1 MKNAPPLFL
10 LPGVQRIFG
19 GFSLSK
25 CRGDLQW
32 LKGVLAVDLAR
43 STCGCAFRRD
53 PFGMTMTIQ
62 NQADNR
68 VNAGEPVNAGETLW
82 DRGRLEAVHTQ
93 ADKSQRV
100 RQMFDSIAP
109 TYERINTLFSGGR
122 DRAWRKR
129 TVKIAGVQQGDSV
142 LDIACGTGDLLRA
155 FDAGAVRPSRLTGA
169 DFSLGML
176 RHAVNSDAPT
186 ASWLQADGLS
196 LPFASES
203 FDITSCAFGVRN
215 FQDLNAGLREMHR
228 VLRPGGR
235 AVILE
240 FTRPANR
247 VVRFVHEF
255 YSARL
260 MPLGARILS
269 RDRTGAYSYLPKSV
283 VSFVDASAMCRRLK
297 AAGFA
302 KATATPLTFGVVT
315 VYRADKV
322 AT

>member
-1 MKNAPPLFL
+1 
-10 LPGVQRIFG
+10 
-19 GFSLSK
+19 
-25 CRGDLQW
+25 
-32 LKGVLAVDLAR
+32 
-43 STCGCAFRRD
+43 
-53 PFGMTMTIQ
+53 MTMAIQ
-62 NQADNR
+62 NHADNHQDA
-68 VNAGEPVNAGETLW
+68 NEPLW
-82 DRGRLEAVHTQ
+82 DRGRLGAVHTQ
-93 ADKSQRV
+93 ADKSERV
-100 RQMFDSIAP
+100 RRMFDAIAP
-109 TYERINTLFSGGR
+109 TYERVNTLFSGGR
-122 DRAWRKR
+122 DRWWRRR
-129 TVKIAGVQQGDSV
+129 TVEIAGVQRSDAV

-155 FDAGAVRPSRLTGA
+155 FGAGAVMPSRLTGA

-176 RHAVNSDAPT
+176 RHAVNSNAPT
-186 ASWLQADGLS
+186 ASWLQADGLA

-215 FQDLNAGLREMHR
+215 FQDLDVGLKEMHR

-247 VVRFVHEF
+247 LVRLVHEF

-260 MPLGARILS
+260 MPLGARMLS

-283 VSFVDASAMCRRLK
+283 VSFVDASAMCGRLK

-302 KATATPLTFGVVT
+302 RTTATPLTFGVVT

-322 AT
+322 AI

>member
-1 MKNAPPLFL
+1 M
-10 LPGVQRIFG
+10 
-19 GFSLSK
+19 
-25 CRGDLQW
+25 
-32 LKGVLAVDLAR
+32 LAVDLAR
-43 STCGCAFRRD
+43 EHNRLTFRRD

-62 NQADNR
+62 NQADNQ
-68 VNAGEPVNAGETLW
+68 VNADETVW

-100 RQMFDSIAP
+100 RRMFDSIAP

-122 DRAWRKR
+122 DRQWRKR
-129 TVKIAGVQQGDSV
+129 TVEIAGVRRGDSI

-155 FDAGAVRPSRLTGA
+155 FGAGAVGPGQLTGA

-176 RHAVNSDAPT
+176 RHAVNSDAPS
-186 ASWLQADGLS
+186 AHWLQADGLS
-196 LPFASES
+196 LPFANET

-215 FQDLNAGLREMHR
+215 FQDLDTGLREMHR
-228 VLRPGGR
+228 VLKPGGR

-247 VVRFVHEF
+247 LIRIVHEF

-260 MPLGARILS
+260 MPLGARMLS

-283 VSFVDASAMCRRLK
+283 VSFVDAGTMCSKLK
-297 AAGFA
+297 SAGFA
-302 KATATPLTFGVVT
+302 RASATPLTFGVVT